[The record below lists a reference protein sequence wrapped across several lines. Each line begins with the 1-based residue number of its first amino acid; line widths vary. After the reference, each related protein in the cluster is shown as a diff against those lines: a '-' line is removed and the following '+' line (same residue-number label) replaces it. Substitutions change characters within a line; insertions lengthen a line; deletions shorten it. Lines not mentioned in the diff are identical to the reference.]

1 MLFTLPLIIKIDKN
15 MSISSIPAPQKDKPK
30 PRFIFLERSSVV
42 DTCESFQNEDE
53 FADLLTSGFHDLST
67 FHPKLPCEQ
76 EKRFLIL

>member
-15 MSISSIPAPQKDKPK
+15 MSISSIPAPQKDKPN

-42 DTCESFQNEDE
+42 DTCESFQNEG